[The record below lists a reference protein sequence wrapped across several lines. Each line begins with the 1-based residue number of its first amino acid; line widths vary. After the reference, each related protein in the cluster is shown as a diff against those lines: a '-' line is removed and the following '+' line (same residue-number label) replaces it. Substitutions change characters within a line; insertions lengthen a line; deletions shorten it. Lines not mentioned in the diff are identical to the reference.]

1 LERAQRG
8 LQAHQDAPA
17 AVPENAPAD
26 AMLDFYGVLSAAVRR
41 RMEGADS
48 LARVN
53 ARSGI
58 CSTDSCSTRCPMA
71 WRSGR
76 SSASAP
82 RSASSPTWSWQPGVL
97 AHIVGSEPV
106 PVHVGENDDELL
118 MTLPARPFDSAGE
131 LERHLLMPGA
141 EVEIGF
147 EVRNPPAVIA
157 TGDER
162 IVPPMRSIEAP
173 ASELASTQV
182 SEKPGGNAKPLQPAR
197 RISRPKCVPDGE
209 GDVSAGQ
216 VCREAVRGY
225 FSGETLQTATIDD
238 DDGGAGRCVSMR
250 PVMPGTLPSCARRWP
265 SRRSRAA

>member
-1 LERAQRG
+1 VLDTVPDGVAIRPILSVGTAERI
-8 LQAHQDAPA
+8 L
-17 AVPENAPAD
+17 AD
-26 AMLDFYGVLSAAVRR
+26 V
-41 RMEGADS
+41 E
-48 LARVN
+48 
-53 ARSGI
+53 
-58 CSTDSCSTRCPMA
+58 
-71 WRSGR
+71 
-76 SSASAP
+76 
-82 RSASSPTWSWQPGVL
+82 SWQPGVL

-131 LERHLLMPGA
+131 LERHLLTPGA

-173 ASELASTQV
+173 ASELANTLV

-209 GDVSAGQ
+209 G
-216 VCREAVRGY
+216 
-225 FSGETLQTATIDD
+225 
-238 DDGGAGRCVSMR
+238 
-250 PVMPGTLPSCARRWP
+250 
-265 SRRSRAA
+265 